1 MPAHPPGDPANN
13 HSYYRSIGEE
23 MKVIQLIL
31 FVVLAVEAF
40 WLYVVNDN
48 LLGILL
54 TLPAGVM
61 LYLLLR
67 DRIQETRV
75 K

>member
-1 MPAHPPGDPANN
+1 
-13 HSYYRSIGEE
+13 

-48 LLGILL
+48 LLGILF